1 VSAVD
6 IALPRIKEEEGYRGR
21 MYTDTEG
28 NASLGY
34 GLNISAGM
42 SEYAASALLTAQL
55 QEIDHSLNAYS
66 WYGSLDA
73 IRQSVLLDIAF
84 NAGVN
89 GLLKFPKML
98 AALAAKD
105 WGTAANECRVTNPEL
120 AGRYQRLSR
129 ILLTGET

>member
-1 VSAVD
+1 
-6 IALPRIKEEEGYRGR
+6 
-21 MYTDTEG
+21 
-28 NASLGY
+28 
-34 GLNISAGM
+34 
-42 SEYAASALLTAQL
+42 
-55 QEIDHSLNAYS
+55 
-66 WYGSLDA
+66 
-73 IRQSVLLDIAF
+73 LDIAF